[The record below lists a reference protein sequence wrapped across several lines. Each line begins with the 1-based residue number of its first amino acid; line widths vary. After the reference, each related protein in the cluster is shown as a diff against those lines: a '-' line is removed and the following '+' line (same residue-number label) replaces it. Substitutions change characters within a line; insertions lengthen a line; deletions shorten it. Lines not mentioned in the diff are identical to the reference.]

1 MRVGEEVGEEGE
13 LGEVEV
19 EVAQHP
25 LERGIGDFDVGELEA
40 RGVFPELL
48 RDGIVA
54 EQRLE
59 HGCALLVSAIGYCL
73 GIFAASTTR
82 LQRFDS
88 LWKNA
93 RSSAGVLARP
103 STPSSAKR
111 FSTSGPASTFAT
123 SRWIRSITAAGVLP
137 RAPSPFHHPTPY
149 PA

>member
-1 MRVGEEVGEEGE
+1 MRLGEKVGDDGE
-13 LGEVEV
+13 LGDVELEVPH
-19 EVAQHP
+19 HP

-48 RDGIVA
+48 RDRIVA

-111 FSTSGPASTFAT
+111 FSTSGAASTFAS
-123 SRWIRSITAAGVLP
+123 SRWMRSITAGGVLAGAA
-137 RAPSPFHHPTPY
+137 RPFHDATS
-149 PA
+149 